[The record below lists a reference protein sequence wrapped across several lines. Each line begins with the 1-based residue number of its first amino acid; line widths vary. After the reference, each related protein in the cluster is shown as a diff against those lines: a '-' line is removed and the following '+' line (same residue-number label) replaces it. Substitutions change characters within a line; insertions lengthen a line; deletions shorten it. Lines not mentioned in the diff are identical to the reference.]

1 MNFKHVRL
9 AALEYVLPD
18 EVWSSTH
25 LENQLAPM
33 YERLGLREG
42 RIELQTGISAR
53 HVWPKGTLP
62 SDASAQAGLKT
73 LQNSNFS
80 PEQIE
85 VLIHSSVCRDQLEP
99 ATASYVHHKM
109 GLSHNTHV
117 MDISNACL
125 GFLNAAVTLGSMI
138 DAGQIECGMI
148 VAGENGRP
156 LLESTVKKLL
166 DPSMNRKSIK
176 PWMASLTI
184 GCGAVAG
191 ILCHEKLAPTAPKLT
206 SGVIQTDSSGSALC
220 EGDGSTDEL
229 LMQTDSEQLLNQ
241 GVALAQTTWEKFIHA
256 QPFSGNG
263 IDHMITHQVGRAHR
277 KKLYDTLGADLSK
290 DFSTFEKLG
299 NIGSVSLPITL
310 AMARD
315 DGRLKPHDSIALCGI
330 GSGINCMI
338 MGLVW
343 S

>member
-1 MNFKHVRL
+1 MKFKHVRL
-9 AALEYVLPD
+9 AALEYVLP
-18 EVWSSTH
+18 EEIWTSSH
-25 LENQLAPM
+25 LESQLAPM
-33 YERLGLREG
+33 YERLGLHEG
-42 RIELQTGISAR
+42 RIELQTGIAAR
-53 HVWPKGTLP
+53 HVWPKGTKP
-62 SDASAQAGLKT
+62 SDASAMAGRKT
-73 LQNSNFS
+73 LENSNFK

-85 VLIHSSVCRDQLEP
+85 TLIHCSVCRDQLEP
-99 ATASYVHHKM
+99 ATASYVHHKL
-109 GLSHNTHV
+109 GLGRHTHV

-125 GFLNAAVTLGSMI
+125 GFLNAALTLGAMI

-156 LLESTVKKLL
+156 LLESTIKKLL
-166 DPSMNRKSIK
+166 EPDLNRKSIK

-191 ILCHEKLAPTAPKLT
+191 ILCHEKLAPRAPKLT
-206 SGVIQTDSSGSALC
+206 SSVVRSDSSGSALC
-220 EGDGSTDEL
+220 EGDGSNEEL

-241 GVALAQTTWEKFIHA
+241 GVALAQTSWEDFLNT
-256 QPFSGNG
+256 QPFEKRE
-263 IDHMITHQVGRAHR
+263 IDHMITHQVGKAHR
-277 KKLYDTLGADLSK
+277 KKLYETLGADLSK
-290 DFSTFEKLG
+290 DFSTFEHLG

-310 AMARD
+310 GIARD
-315 DGRLKPHDSIALCGI
+315 AGRLKPEDSIALCGI

>member
-1 MNFKHVRL
+1 
-9 AALEYVLPD
+9 
-18 EVWSSTH
+18 
-25 LENQLAPM
+25 M

-42 RIELQTGISAR
+42 RIELQTGIAAR

-73 LQNSNFS
+73 LQSSNFD
-80 PEQIE
+80 PKQIE

-109 GLSHNTHV
+109 GLSHNTHI

-125 GFLNAAVTLGSMI
+125 GFLNAAVNLGAMI
-138 DAGQIECGMI
+138 DAGLIQCGMI

-156 LLESTVKKLL
+156 LLETTVKKLL
-166 DPSMNRKSIK
+166 DPNLNRKSIK

-191 ILCHEKLAPTAPKLT
+191 ILCHENLAPEAPKLT
-206 SGVIQTDSSGSALC
+206 SGVVRADSSGSALC

-241 GVALAQTTWEKFIHA
+241 GVALAQETWTEFLNN
-256 QPFSGNG
+256 QPFGGNE

-277 KKLYDTLGADLSK
+277 KKLYETLGADISK
-290 DFSTFEKLG
+290 DFSTFENLG

-310 AMARD
+310 GMARD
-315 DGRLKPHDSIALCGI
+315 AGRLKNQDNIALCGI